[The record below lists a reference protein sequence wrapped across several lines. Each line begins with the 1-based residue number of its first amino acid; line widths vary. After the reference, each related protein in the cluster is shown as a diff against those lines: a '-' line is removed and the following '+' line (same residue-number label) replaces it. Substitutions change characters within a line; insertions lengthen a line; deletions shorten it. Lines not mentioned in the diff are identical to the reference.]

1 MSTSPIAARRTPQSA
16 APAGPAQDRYFDLK
30 TRVHQKLLGTL
41 NMDALKATSRERLR
55 GEVRSVVERI
65 LQEDRLPIS
74 MT

>member
-1 MSTSPIAARRTPQSA
+1 MSTNPLAARRAQQSTT
-16 APAGPAQDRYFDLK
+16 PAGPAQDRYFDLK

-41 NMDALKATSRERLR
+41 NMDALKATSRELLR